1 MASKLAEA
9 YVEINSRNAGLE
21 GGLTSAQ
28 GKLTSF
34 VGSANTILAGMG
46 VGVSAAAIGKFF
58 GDAIMAASDLNE
70 STNKVQQ
77 TFGAASGAV
86 LAFADEMAA
95 KFGLV
100 KSSTLDAAANIGLIA
115 QGAGFDASGAANL
128 STTLV
133 KLAADASSFFNVPID
148 LALEKIRSGL
158 VGEAEPL
165 REFGVLL
172 SEDAVKAEAYR
183 MGLAQVGQELTDQQK
198 VMARASIIQR
208 DLGTASGDLERTQD
222 GLANQ
227 LRKLSGDWEN
237 FLAVV
242 GTDMVPAVSELIG
255 LGYDLADAFSA
266 AFGTGPL
273 DVFRAAMVQIT
284 DGLTGLRLGLKGL
297 LTGDMQGA
305 AEDLI
310 FGKIREGLTGF
321 AGDLASGGVH
331 ERPKVAPAE
340 KPRKPGKNIYGV
352 ADNGAGYGMFG
363 GFGMFGPMGAIN
375 QSMMDAATLQGIDK
389 QEEEIRRKQG
399 AWGGGHVMD
408 SMAFLKSAQ
417 EKILEPEDETAKKQL
432 EELQKIREAV
442 TKGGPMKGGFTVK
455 GREH

>member
-9 YVEINSRNAGLE
+9 YVEINSRNAGLD

-28 GKLTSF
+28 TGLKSF
-34 VGSANTILAGMG
+34 VGQANTILAGMG

-58 GDAIMAASDLNE
+58 ADAVSAASDLNE
-70 STNKVQQ
+70 STNKVQV
-77 TFGAASGAV
+77 TFGSASASV
-86 LAFADEMAA
+86 IAFAEEMAA

-100 KSSTLDAAANIGLIA
+100 KSTTLDAAANIGLIA
-115 QGAGFDASGAANL
+115 QGAGYDTSGAANL

-148 LALEKIRSGL
+148 VALEKIRSGL

-183 MGLAQVGQELTDQQK
+183 SGIAQVGQDLTDQQK
-198 VMARASIIQR
+198 VMARAVIIQR
-208 DLGTASGDLERTQD
+208 ELGTASGDLERTQD

-227 LRKLSGDWEN
+227 LRKVSGDWEN
-237 FLAVV
+237 FKAVM
-242 GTDMVPAVSELIG
+242 GEDMVPAVSELIG
-255 LGYDLADAFSA
+255 LGYDLADAFSV

-273 DVFRAAMVQIT
+273 DIFRAAMVQIT

-310 FGKIREGLTGF
+310 FGKIREGLVGF
-321 AGDLASGGVH
+321 AGDLASGGVN
-331 ERPKVAPAE
+331 ERPKVPKAG
-340 KPRKPGKNIYGV
+340 KPTKPGKNIAGV
-352 ADNGAGYGMFG
+352 PDNGGGYGMFG
-363 GFGMFGPMGAIN
+363 GFGMFGPMGAID
-375 QSMMDAATLQGIDK
+375 QMMLDQATLQGIDK
-389 QEEEIRRKQG
+389 QEEEIRRKQ
-399 AWGGGHVMD
+399 ASWGGGHIMD
-408 SMAFLKSAQ
+408 SMAFLNAAQ
-417 EKILEPEDETAKKQL
+417 EKILQPEDETAKKSL

-442 TKGGPMKGGFTVK
+442 TSKNPMTPGITLK